1 METRNAID
9 ADMKI
14 GDIINRY
21 PETREYFILHGFDAV
36 VSEDGLRALAPF
48 LSLKTALRA
57 RFMNVAEF
65 IEGLQNTITETTGEE
80 TPSLEDYASQ
90 GNLTLLALMPCGLK
104 MAFAKA
110 LNPFMQAYNQKAS
123 SPVKYAIEGN
133 LNQELSYYPYV
144 DRLDSSDE
152 LPDIIISSDFNTFYG
167 KRFYEKFVSSSI
179 FTGYDQP
186 PFNSE
191 YDKAGIIEPEG
202 AYSVITV
209 NPLVMIVNKDQL
221 QGRPLPTCWDDL
233 LDPIWEK
240 SLILRGGNGFFCHA
254 VLLPVYKK
262 HGAEGLKKLAKN
274 VCLGMHP
281 SQMVKRI
288 DSNGEGAIYVMPEF
302 FAKRI
307 KNSLRYHIV
316 WPEDGA
322 LASPVTL
329 QAKRGKLTE
338 LKPILDFLTGTEL
351 SNTLA
356 SVGFPVAR
364 NGISGEAQK
373 KPLLWL
379 GWDYLYNN
387 DLPTLNRDIDAVFMP
402 ELELL
407 HD

>member
-1 METRNAID
+1 MATQSIID

-14 GDIINRY
+14 GDIISRY
-21 PETREYFILHGFDAV
+21 PETQDYFILHGFDAV

-57 RFMNVAEF
+57 RFMNVSQF
-65 IEGLQNTITETTGEE
+65 IEGLEQAIAENKGEE
-80 TPSLEDYASQ
+80 TPGLVDYASQ
-90 GNLTLLALMPCGLK
+90 GSLTLLALMPCGLK

-110 LNPFMQAYNQKAS
+110 LNPFMQAYNQTNP

-144 DRLDSSDE
+144 DRLESADE

-167 KRFYEKFVSSSI
+167 KRFHERFVSTSI
-179 FTGYDQP
+179 FTGYDQA
-186 PFNSE
+186 PFNPQYE
-191 YDKAGIIEPEG
+191 QAGIIEPDG

-209 NPLVMIVNKDQL
+209 NPLVMIVNRDQL
-221 QGRPLPTCWDDL
+221 QGRPVPTCWDDL

-288 DSNGEGAIYVMPEF
+288 DSNGEGAIYIMPEF

-307 KNSLRYHIV
+307 KNTLRYQIV

-329 QAKRGKLTE
+329 QAKREKLTE

-351 SNTLA
+351 SQTLA
-356 SVGFPVAR
+356 SVGFPVIR
-364 NGISGEAQK
+364 DDVSGEAQN

-379 GWDYLYNN
+379 GWDYLYDN
-387 DLPTLNRDIDAVFMP
+387 DLPALNRDIDAVFMP
-402 ELELL
+402 ELELI
-407 HD
+407 

>member
-1 METRNAID
+1 MDTTTAID

-14 GDIINRY
+14 GDIIKQY
-21 PETREYFILHGFDAV
+21 PTAKEYFILHGFDAV
-36 VSEDGLRALAPF
+36 ISEDGLRALAPF

-57 RFMNVAEF
+57 RFMSVDQF
-65 IEGLQNTITETTGEE
+65 IEGLENIILPFPHEE
-80 TPSLEDYASQ
+80 SPGLTDYSSQ
-90 GNLTLLALMPCGLK
+90 GKLTLLALMPCGLK

-110 LNPFMQAYNQKAS
+110 LNPFMQEYNSKGEP
-123 SPVKYAIEGN
+123 PVNYAIEGN

-144 DRLDSSDE
+144 DRLESSDE

-167 KRFYEKFVSSSI
+167 KRFYEKFVSTSV
-179 FTGYDQP
+179 FTGYDRA
-186 PFNSE
+186 PFNPE
-191 YDKAGIIEPEG
+191 FEKAGIVESQG

-209 NPLVMIVNKDQL
+209 NPLVMIINKDQL
-221 QGRPLPTCWDDL
+221 NGRPLPTCWDDI
-233 LDPIWEK
+233 LDPMWEK

-254 VLLPVYKK
+254 VLLPIYKK
-262 HGAEGLKKLAKN
+262 HGAEGLKRLAKN

-307 KNSLRYHIV
+307 KNSLRYRIV

-329 QAKRGKLTE
+329 QAKKEKLSE
-338 LKPILDFLTGTEL
+338 LQPILDFLTGPEL
-351 SNTLA
+351 SQTLA

-364 NGISGEAQK
+364 NDVNAKAQT

-379 GWDYLYNN
+379 GWDYLYDN
-387 DLPTLNRDIDAVFMP
+387 DLPALNRQIDSIFMP
-402 ELELL
+402 ELEIS
-407 HD
+407 